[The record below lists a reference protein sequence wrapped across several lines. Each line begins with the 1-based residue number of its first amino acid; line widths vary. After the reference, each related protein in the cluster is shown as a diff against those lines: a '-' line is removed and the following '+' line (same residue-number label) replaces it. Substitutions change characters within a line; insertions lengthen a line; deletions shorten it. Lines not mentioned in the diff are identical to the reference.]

1 MSEHTHR
8 RLSRRQLLRAGALGA
23 LGLAGAALIGCGDDE
38 GADESPTAAAT
49 TATPEVAVSEI
60 VVLSAS
66 SPNVTVIDSSS
77 NEIVRTADIEG
88 FSFWSW
94 VDSNTYNDG
103 EDLWF
108 GFRDQETNEAEV
120 VALNLDSLE
129 ITTRIPIGTET
140 HFLYTGK
147 ITADGRLYVAKHAS
161 RQMAV
166 VDTRERT
173 LIELIDVPIELGE
186 SEPKPTVAPGVF
198 GGAVAC
204 DVDVSM
210 GSDGVER
217 VFYPTWDGDTVV
229 SLDAQ
234 TGEALRDIALPG
246 TAPVMLSVAPDGT
259 VWVQENTSHSNVILN
274 PVTLDI
280 ITRVS
285 TGNGPSDVS
294 FSPDGKLGY
303 VAGGDPA
310 FTVIDVATRQVL
322 REVTVGTNA
331 GQVAPL
337 PSGDFV
343 YVALNQEGAVAVV
356 DTSTWEVVARIDIGT
371 DPNFI
376 LVRSV
381 T

>member
-1 MSEHTHR
+1 MTDR
-8 RLSRRQLLRAGALGA
+8 RFSRPTRRQVLRGSILGA
-23 LGLAGAALIGCGDDE
+23 LGLAGAALIGCGDDDDDE
-38 GADESPTAAAT
+38 GATAAVPA
-49 TATPEVAVSEI
+49 AEAPAVGPWEI
-60 VVLSAS
+60 LVLSSS

-94 VDSNTYNDG
+94 VDSNTFNDG

-108 GFRDQETNEAEV
+108 GFRDEETNEAEV

-147 ITADGRLYVAKHAS
+147 LTADGRLFVAKHAA

-166 VDTRERT
+166 VDIRART

-198 GGAVAC
+198 GGDVAC
-204 DVDVSM
+204 DVDVAM

-229 SLDAQ
+229 SLDAR

-259 VWVQENTSHSNVILN
+259 VWVQENGSHSNVILN

-294 FSPDGKLGY
+294 FSPDGALGY
-303 VAGGDPA
+303 VGGADAA

-322 REVTVGTNA
+322 REVTVGTNV

-343 YVALNQEGAVAVV
+343 YVAVSREGAVAVV
-356 DTSTWEVVARIDIGT
+356 DTSTWEVETRIDIGT

-381 T
+381 S